1 MIRARRF
8 ARRLKICKQQETT
21 KAMRELWQFTKLI
34 RSKNAGPFELTFDI
48 MFKDKDSFRKVIDSG
63 KLSAELIAQLYKV
76 DLKQVRFF
84 VIEQLLTI
92 KISIPRPIFS
102 GDVNDTDVYGGQF
115 HGPLVKLQVETS

>member
-1 MIRARRF
+1 
-8 ARRLKICKQQETT
+8 
-21 KAMRELWQFTKLI
+21 MRELWQFTKLI

-48 MFKDKDSFRKVIDSG
+48 MFKDEESFRTVIDSG

-76 DLKQVRFF
+76 ERKQVRFF
-84 VIEQLLTI
+84 VIQPLLAV

-115 HGPLVKLQVETS
+115 HGPLVKLQIETS

>member
-1 MIRARRF
+1 
-8 ARRLKICKQQETT
+8 
-21 KAMRELWQFTKLI
+21 MRELWQFTKLI

-48 MFKDKDSFRKVIDSG
+48 MFKDEESFRKVLHSG

-84 VIEQLLTI
+84 VIEPLLTI

-102 GDVNDTDVYGGQF
+102 GDVQDTDVYGGQF